1 MKNGAIKVL
10 LIVTILVSFLCGGFI
25 AYILLLSNGNSN
37 VVLFNM
43 NATIPLSEDNSI
55 SNSVDKIY
63 DSTVVI
69 EGFKDSRLVSTG
81 TGFIYKEKGDNFYI
95 ATNHHVI
102 SGVDSVK
109 VILSNSL
116 EVDAKVIGSEA
127 YSDIGVLSIKKN
139 KDVKVA
145 VIGDSTKL
153 RVGDTLF
160 AVGAPEGADYAGTV
174 TKGILSGKDRLVAV
188 ALNGSEASDYYMKVI
203 QTDVAIN
210 PGNSGGP
217 LCNID
222 GEVIGITNMKL
233 VDSSVEGIGFAIP
246 IEDVLYYAA
255 ILETGKEIERPYL
268 GISMLDINND
278 YYLWQNGINVPNGIN
293 SGVVVVQAV
302 DNSPA
307 DKAGLEKGDIII
319 EMDGKSIT
327 SVAEL
332 RYELYKHK
340 VGEKIDV
347 KYVRNNKKYTT
358 EVSLSKNE
366 KEDK

>member
-1 MKNGAIKVL
+1 MKKGTFKIL
-10 LIVTILVSFLCGGFI
+10 LFVVMLVSFLCGGFI
-25 AYILLLSNGNSN
+25 AYILLLNNGSGNIA
-37 VVLFNM
+37 LFNM

-55 SNSVDKIY
+55 SSSIDKIY

-69 EGFKDSRLVSTG
+69 EGFKSSRLVSTG
-81 TGFIYKEKGDNFYI
+81 TGFIYKEKGDNYYI
-95 ATNHHVI
+95 VTNHHVI
-102 SGVDSVK
+102 GDVDNVK
-109 VILSNSL
+109 VILSNSSK
-116 EVDAKVIGSEA
+116 VDAKIMGSEA
-127 YSDIGVLSIKKN
+127 YSDIGVISIKKN
-139 KDVKVA
+139 KSVKVA

-153 RVGDTLF
+153 RLGDTLF
-160 AVGAPEGADYAGTV
+160 AVGAPEGVDYAGTV

-188 ALNGSEASDYYMKVI
+188 ALNGSSTSDYYMKVI

-233 VDSSVEGIGFAIP
+233 VDDSVEGIGFAIP
-246 IEDVLYYAA
+246 IEDVLYYAS
-255 ILETGKEIERPYL
+255 ILENGKEVERPYL

-278 YYLWQNGINVPNGIN
+278 YYLWQNGINVPSNIN

-307 DKAGLEKGDIII
+307 AKAGLQKGDIII
-319 EMDGKSIT
+319 SMGKKNIA

-340 VGEKIDV
+340 VGEKVNI
-347 KYVRNNKKYTT
+347 KYIRNNKEYTT
-358 EVSLSKNE
+358 EVTLTKNE